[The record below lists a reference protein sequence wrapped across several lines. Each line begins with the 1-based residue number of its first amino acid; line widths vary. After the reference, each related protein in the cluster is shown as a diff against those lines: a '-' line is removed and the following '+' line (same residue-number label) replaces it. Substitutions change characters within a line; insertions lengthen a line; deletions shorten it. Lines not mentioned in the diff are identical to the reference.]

1 MAATAKSTVPTAK
14 SLAPSGISCSR
25 DEGVGRT
32 GIRTGA
38 LIASW
43 AVEAAVAYRTCDV
56 VATDSSESANPT
68 GTTNAATMAASNRI
82 RYRFRIA
89 RFLRRAGFR
98 FFCANAIVAQRRRR
112 HDARPVRSQS
122 SSVVPRLASGELR
135 GIRLNPARGATK
147 RARGRNEFSQVVVR
161 VRRRRCGTLV
171 RLSRRFNL
179 FHT

>member
-1 MAATAKSTVPTAK
+1 MAATSKSTVPTAK

-32 GIRTGA
+32 VIRTGA
-38 LIASW
+38 LMASW

-68 GTTNAATMAASNRI
+68 GTTNAATMAASNMT

-89 RFLRRAGFR
+89 RFLRRARFR

-112 HDARPVRSQS
+112 HNARPVRSQS
-122 SSVVPRLASGELR
+122 SSVVPRRPRGEIAGHSPESCARRDGKGTREERVFTSCGARSTAALWYARSVVEAS
-135 GIRLNPARGATK
+135 
-147 RARGRNEFSQVVVR
+147 
-161 VRRRRCGTLV
+161 
-171 RLSRRFNL
+171 
-179 FHT
+179 